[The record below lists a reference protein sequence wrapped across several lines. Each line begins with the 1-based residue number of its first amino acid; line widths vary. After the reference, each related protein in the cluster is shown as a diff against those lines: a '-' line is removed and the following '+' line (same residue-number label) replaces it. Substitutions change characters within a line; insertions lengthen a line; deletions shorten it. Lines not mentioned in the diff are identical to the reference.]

1 MKHPATKPPVQAPV
15 QILSYGALKRLESK
29 RRKEVKKLQS
39 QIGYSA
45 NAMQIGS

>member
-1 MKHPATKPPVQAPV
+1 MKQSTVKPPVQPV
-15 QILSYGALKRLESK
+15 TILSYGALKRLESK

-45 NAMQIGS
+45 NALQIGS

>member
-1 MKHPATKPPVQAPV
+1 MKYAATKPPVTAPV

-29 RRKEVKKLQS
+29 RRKEVKKMQS

-45 NAMQIGS
+45 STMQIGS